1 MNTSPTKVDLVIAGA
16 LAPSTKLTATEVRRV
31 LCFLFGVKK
40 HDLAGIVDE
49 MVKAKVS
56 IEQGIASYEAKVK
69 LDSTYEL
76 YTTMVE
82 KHQAA
87 TLHLTDK

>member
-1 MNTSPTKVDLVIAGA
+1 MYTVQLSALHRSLHRIPAA
-16 LAPSTKLTATEVRRV
+16 LAPSTKLTATEVWRV

-56 IEQGIASYEAKVK
+56 IEQGIASYEQK
-69 LDSTYEL
+69 
-76 YTTMVE
+76 
-82 KHQAA
+82 
-87 TLHLTDK
+87 